1 MLCTSIETRRVE
13 AVDAISAI
21 EWDGLVPPGD
31 LFCSHAWLR
40 HLDEA
45 AGRRPVLTVSI
56 GSRVTGATAL
66 WEGEP
71 MPGLFYLPEFFPEL
85 SGPWQHPFVWLGARR
100 SVRNGL
106 ICTAGPQRSATL
118 SHLLAGSLHYARE
131 NGRAGV
137 VMPYLP
143 VSAARELG
151 RAHPA
156 AHVLLHSAE
165 ATVAV
170 PPHGTADLVA
180 HAGGH
185 NRKRRRRELR
195 DFTAAGFTLEWV
207 DLTPEIEAA
216 IAPLI
221 AATRRRYGNGQGVV
235 WMLRVFAAQ
244 RRVGLLDHAKVLLCH
259 RNGRLA
265 TVAVCYRHGD
275 SLHGRYFGADDAVS
289 RDGYPYFVT
298 TCYAPI
304 DYAAHNG
311 LPRLFLSTSS
321 LEAKIRR
328 GATVEPLAAVVLLD
342 NDELHVERVRVHN
355 RDLAR
360 GYRDRFPKYL
370 SSLSRDWLDFLS

>member
-1 MLCTSIETRRVE
+1 MRGTSIGTRLVE
-13 AVDAISAI
+13 AVEAIDAV
-21 EWDGLVPPGD
+21 EWDGLVPAGE

-45 AGRRPVLTVSI
+45 AGPQPVLTI
-56 GSRVTGATAL
+56 GTGERITGATAI
-66 WEGEP
+66 WDGEQAS
-71 MPGLFYLPEFFPEL
+71 GLFYLPDFFPEL
-85 SGPWQHPFVWLGARR
+85 AGPWQRPFVWLGARR

-106 ICTAGPQRSATL
+106 ICTTGSQRSASL
-118 SHLLAGSLHYARE
+118 SGLLAGALDYARE
-131 NGRAGV
+131 HGRAGV

-143 VSAARELG
+143 VSAAREFG

-170 PPHGTADLVA
+170 PAQGAAELLTRSS
-180 HAGGH
+180 GH

-195 DFTAAGFTLEWV
+195 DFSAAGFTLEWV

-221 AATRRRYGNGQGVV
+221 ADNRRRYGNGDGVS
-235 WMLRVFAAQ
+235 WMHRVFAAQ
-244 RRVGLLDHAKVLLCH
+244 RRVGLFGNAKVLLCS
-259 RNGRLA
+259 RDGALA

-275 SLHGRYFGADDAVS
+275 SLHGRYFGSHGSVS

-304 DYAAHNG
+304 DYAAQHG
-311 LPRLFLSTSS
+311 FRRLFLSTSA

-328 GATVEPLAAVVLLD
+328 GAVVEPLAAVVLLD
-342 NDELHVERVRVHN
+342 DDELDGERVRTHN

-360 GYRDRFPKYL
+360 GYRDRFPGYL
-370 SSLSRDWLDFLS
+370 SSLSHDWLEFLF